1 MKVTGP
7 INGKGGESPETTLVS
22 TGPKSLQAEMESYEH
37 LGRGPIVYVLV
48 STHTKP

>member
-1 MKVTGP
+1 MGKVG
-7 INGKGGESPETTLVS
+7 NHLKQHWCQR
-22 TGPKSLQAEMESYEH
+22 GPKSLQAEMESYEH